1 MNGSLRHAGGV
12 QCIIENTTVADLIVL
27 GKCGSNFT
35 GPTSRYSYYHNT
47 LMPEAFHIP
56 CVDAHFS
63 MDVNF
68 TLKSQEYVYELETL
82 TDHESDHRSHLS
94 CLFLEPAS
102 PLLKDLELTQYYL

>member
-1 MNGSLRHAGGV
+1 MCVVCVCAINIAKLGGIVYEWITATCGGV
-12 QCIIENTTVADLIVL
+12 QCIIQNTTVADLIVL

-68 TLKSQEYVYELETL
+68 TLKSQEYV
-82 TDHESDHRSHLS
+82 
-94 CLFLEPAS
+94 
-102 PLLKDLELTQYYL
+102 